1 MIFIIILLITAAVCL
16 ALFQPRRAITAAAAR
31 HGLAIISAIIATATA
46 VVIRLR
52 RLCHVY
58 LARRRPRR
66 RGGITLVDASAGA
79 RLKR

>member
-58 LARRRPRR
+58 LGVLAAEEELPSGRRLQVR
-66 RGGITLVDASAGA
+66 V
-79 RLKR
+79 